1 MERLKVALWVKPP
14 KLLELKQTLD
24 HLSEKLQEHCFVLK
38 IKETN
43 NLQSHTIIVEWET
56 EDQMR
61 RTFKSNEFKILSG
74 AITALCKKS
83 TIHLNNK
90 LVGNH
95 ISLLTDINKQK
106 FNIYNHE

>member
-1 MERLKVALWVKPP
+1 MERLKVALWVKSP

-24 HLSEKLQEHCFVLK
+24 HLSEKLQKHCFSLK
-38 IKETN
+38 ITKTS

-56 EDQMR
+56 ENQMR

-74 AITALCKKS
+74 AITALCEKS
-83 TIHLNNK
+83 TVHLNNK

-95 ISLLTDINKQK
+95 ISMLTKIKK
-106 FNIYNHE
+106 PKSI